1 MMAWT
6 MNRAELLVCAT
17 LRGERQ
23 VWRELEDPAAQT
35 AFVES
40 AARHR
45 VAPLLVWQLD
55 ASGEWRFWPRAVRAR
70 LGGIARA
77 EAALEIARRSELR
90 RVLAAFAAARI
101 PLILFKGAALAYAH
115 YPEPWLRPREDT
127 DLLVRGEDA
136 TRARALLGD
145 AGYEAPPAQ
154 TGGIVAYQRPLIR
167 LDAVGAR
174 HACDLHWK
182 IANPAPFADLLSADD
197 LLCDAK
203 TITIDDAAARIP
215 SRVHAL
221 LLSCWH
227 RVAHHRDDDSLLWSY
242 DLHLLGHD
250 LSDTEAARA
259 AALAQASGTAA
270 ICARELALAAGRYA
284 TRLPGSLITSLEVA
298 AAGTSS
304 PAVAY
309 LGPRASRVDL
319 LRADLRALPDWRSR
333 LALIRQHL
341 LPPADYMLSA
351 RRSRARG
358 LLPVFYLWRILR
370 GAPRWFRR
378 G

>member
-6 MNRAELLVCAT
+6 MTRAELLVCAA

-23 VWRELEDPAAQT
+23 VLRELEDPAAQT
-35 AFVES
+35 AFGES

-55 ASGEWRFWPRAVRAR
+55 ASGEWRFWPLPLRTR
-70 LGGIARA
+70 LGQIARA

-101 PLILFKGAALAYAH
+101 PVILFKGAALAYSR

-127 DLLVRGEDA
+127 DLLVREEDA
-136 TRARALLGD
+136 QRARVRLCGV
-145 AGYEAPPAQ
+145 GYAAPPAQ

-167 LDAVGAR
+167 LDTSGAR

-182 IANPAPFADLLSADD
+182 IANPAPFADLLSADE
-197 LLCDAK
+197 LMRDAQAFA
-203 TITIDDAAARIP
+203 IDDAAAHIP
-215 SRVHAL
+215 CRVHAL

-250 LSDTEAARA
+250 LSETEGARA

-270 ICARELALAAGRYA
+270 ICARELALAAGRFA
-284 TRLPGSLITSLEVA
+284 TRLPRSLITSLEVA
-298 AAGTSS
+298 AGTSS
-304 PAVAY
+304 PTVAY
-309 LGPRASRVDL
+309 LEPRASRVDL
-319 LRADLRALPDWRSR
+319 LCADLRALPDWRSR
-333 LALIRQHL
+333 LALVRQHL
-341 LPPADYMLSA
+341 LPPADYILSS